1 MGGDELLELEDGVGG
16 AALYALALAEAIV
29 CDDFDEDG
37 REGVVDELALAH
49 QVENLDLLG
58 GWEIGRSRF
67 CIEREVHFG

>member
-1 MGGDELLELEDGVGG
+1 MVLVDHVPLLQPDLLRTSAYLGGDELLELEDGVGG

-49 QVENLDLLG
+49 
-58 GWEIGRSRF
+58 
-67 CIEREVHFG
+67 

>member
-1 MGGDELLELEDGVGG
+1 MVLVDNVPLLQTDLLRTSAYLGGDELLELEDGVGG

-49 QVENLDLLG
+49 
-58 GWEIGRSRF
+58 
-67 CIEREVHFG
+67 